1 MRMMENIIMVQYFC
15 MYTKKK
21 NIYILKAKYCTQLCT
36 PYTSR
41 QDLDGDKRLL

>member
-21 NIYILKAKYCTQLCT
+21 KKILKAKYCTQLCT